1 MERDGEGELKAGQQ
15 QGCELHGGPPALIA
29 IDYRARDRSASRL
42 PLITTF
48 TMKSVTPLA
57 FGDILPSGK
66 LLSPWPKGWFFPQ
79 RNWLRLKL
87 SIPENAVTDNQVAGS
102 AKGHHPPAGSDEAS
116 DRLRDSNARWFL
128 RANWPD
134 RVRKQKFKVRHYPAP
149 RPLHRSGL
157 GLTASRPR
165 RTGRRITM
173 SAIRQA
179 THIDTGPIT

>member
-1 MERDGEGELKAGQQ
+1 MERDRERELNARQQ
-15 QGCELHGGPPALIA
+15 KGCELHGGPPALIA

-66 LLSPWPKGWFFPQ
+66 PLSPWPKGWFFPQ

-102 AKGHHPPAGSDEAS
+102 AKGHEERFPPPKAERQLSVRSSD
-116 DRLRDSNARWFL
+116 
-128 RANWPD
+128 
-134 RVRKQKFKVRHYPAP
+134 
-149 RPLHRSGL
+149 LHRDVGNERD
-157 GLTASRPR
+157 A
-165 RTGRRITM
+165 
-173 SAIRQA
+173 
-179 THIDTGPIT
+179 